1 MNSIL
6 PLLSTARLVRVV
18 LVAVICDRPAASKV
32 GGFASHSHRIF
43 CPRDMVPKKDLR
55 TTKCFEKDGE
65 GFITIGII
73 GHNMTHL

>member
-1 MNSIL
+1 MISYL
-6 PLLSTARLVRVV
+6 PLLSIARLVRVV

-55 TTKCFEKDGE
+55 IAKCFEKDGE
-65 GFITIGII
+65 GFVV
-73 GHNMTHL
+73 MV